1 MIRDKVLLVDD
12 EPRVLSALSR
22 DLFELDLET
31 ILTAPSADMAMEQL
45 QANPDTAV
53 IVSDYRMP
61 GMNGVD
67 FLTRCQQISPDA
79 SRIMLTGFADLQMAV
94 DSVNQANIFRFL
106 LKPCKPNILVAT
118 IQAGFRQHQ
127 LVISER
133 ELLSKTLNGSVKVLV
148 DILSALSPELF
159 ARTNNLRYLGRSLGQ
174 ALQLENIWDVELAVL
189 LCRLGAVTVPKE
201 ILDKWIRKTPLDS
214 EEQAIIAAIPET
226 GSMLLNNIPRLEK
239 ISESIRW
246 YDCSFTRKPGTD
258 DCLAGEQLPI
268 ISRILKILT
277 DYDWAY
283 YRTYNQADAFKTL
296 VKQRT
301 EYDPQILEIFGKRVL
316 AETDLPFHSQLS
328 KAENIA
334 YISVFEIKPGMML
347 AKDVVDPAN
356 RLIIGANTWISEP
369 LRYRLINYYRL
380 RLIKEPIPIYKDT
393 IREVVG

>member
-67 FLTRCQQISPDA
+67 FLTRCQQICPDA

-133 ELLSKTLNGSVKVLV
+133 ELLSKTLNGSVKVLI

-189 LCRLGAVTVPKE
+189 LCRLGAVNVPKGNFGQM
-201 ILDKWIRKTPLDS
+201 DPGKCPGQRG
-214 EEQAIIAAIPET
+214 T
-226 GSMLLNNIPRLEK
+226 GHN
-239 ISESIRW
+239 
-246 YDCSFTRKPGTD
+246 
-258 DCLAGEQLPI
+258 
-268 ISRILKILT
+268 
-277 DYDWAY
+277 
-283 YRTYNQADAFKTL
+283 
-296 VKQRT
+296 
-301 EYDPQILEIFGKRVL
+301 
-316 AETDLPFHSQLS
+316 
-328 KAENIA
+328 
-334 YISVFEIKPGMML
+334 
-347 AKDVVDPAN
+347 
-356 RLIIGANTWISEP
+356 
-369 LRYRLINYYRL
+369 
-380 RLIKEPIPIYKDT
+380 
-393 IREVVG
+393 